1 MTKKISELTEASS
14 AEGSDLLEIVDVSAG
29 SSGSKRI
36 TFTNTL
42 SSLIAL
48 LSSSQIP
55 WAKVDKT
62 SSSLGDLS
70 NKAATNLT
78 VTQTDVVLGRSTA
91 GSGSVEELDITSF
104 GRTLI
109 NSANAAAARSSL
121 EVDSEINGWTLQ
133 TASFTHVLEYYDG
146 TNFNSISDWAP
157 STNYTT
163 GDMVAETVNTL
174 FYHEC
179 VATFTSDVT
188 EPTWNDIGSVTGD
201 TGSADWFARG
211 RHVLAIDTDLTDTIK
226 EGMAIKYKYTG
237 SSVYAYAKVVG
248 INASRVALAGPYLD
262 STTTIEEVWL
272 GNTEKI
278 EQVEI
283 HYAGQCGNSALEYIS
298 RLDGSYEHAEYRWL
312 RSPAY
317 LVQMGYV
324 VAHRDT
330 IPSDEDL
337 NVNITLGG
345 TTASPGFPVFLEI
358 GTLSSYQGVYPTE
371 TYQIT
376 DFGSVNGLQY
386 LINYNEDILAIKNTS
401 SDGITTEEL
410 FLTLVFVLE

>member
-1 MTKKISELTEASS
+1 MTVKISDMTEASS
-14 AEGSDLLEIVDVSAG
+14 AEGSDLLEIVDISAG
-29 SSGSKRI
+29 ASGSKRM
-36 TFTNTL
+36 TFTNLL
-42 SSLIAL
+42 SSLILL
-48 LSSSQIP
+48 LSNDDIP

-62 SSSLGDLS
+62 SSSLADLA

-78 VTQTDVVLGRSTA
+78 ATQTNILLGRETA
-91 GSGSVEELDITSF
+91 GAGAVEEIDVTSF
-104 GRTLI
+104 GRSLI
-109 NSANAAAARSSL
+109 NSADAAAARSTL
-121 EVDSEINGWTLQ
+121 GVDSEINGWTLQ
-133 TASFTHVLEYYDG
+133 TAAFTHVLEYYDG
-146 TNFNSISDWAP
+146 SSFTAISDWAP
-157 STNYTT
+157 STAYTT
-163 GDMVAETVNTL
+163 GDMVAETSDKL

-179 VATFTSDVT
+179 VASFTSDVT

-248 INASRVALAGPYLD
+248 INASRIALAGPYLN
-262 STTTIEEVWL
+262 STTTIDEVWL

-283 HYAGQCGNSALEYIS
+283 YYKGECGNSALEYMS
-298 RLDGSYEHAEYRWL
+298 RIDGSYPHAEYRWL

-330 IPSDEDL
+330 IPPDEDL
-337 NVNITLGG
+337 NINITLGG
-345 TTASPGFPVFLEI
+345 TTASVGFPVFIEI

-371 TYQIT
+371 TYKIT
-376 DFGSVNGLQY
+376 DYGSVNELQY
-386 LINYNEDILAIKNTS
+386 LIDYNEDILGIKNTS
-401 SDGITTEEL
+401 SDGITTSDL
-410 FLTLVFVLE
+410 FVTLVFVLE